1 MSSLQEKYKD
11 HFILFIEAGFIAV
24 NQMDEASALRLFHAA
39 KLINPHALINDLGM
53 GYFHLCRLEI
63 TKCLE
68 HLDRILKQEPHNEI
82 ALAFKA
88 MALTMSTDKV
98 KEGHKLLEEL
108 KRSHNKDV
116 EQFSHQGLEF
126 IEKYVK
132 KTTAK

>member
-24 NQMDEASALRLFHAA
+24 NQMDETSALRLFHAA
-39 KLINPHALINDLGM
+39 KLINPHASINDLAM
-53 GYFHLCRLEI
+53 GYYHLCRLEI

-68 HLDRILKQEPHNEI
+68 HLDRLLKHEPNNEI
-82 ALAFKA
+82 AKSFKA
-88 MALTMSTDKV
+88 MALALSTDRV
-98 KEGHKLLEEL
+98 KEGHKILEEL
-108 KRSHNKDV
+108 KQSHNKDV

-126 IEKYVK
+126 IEKFVK